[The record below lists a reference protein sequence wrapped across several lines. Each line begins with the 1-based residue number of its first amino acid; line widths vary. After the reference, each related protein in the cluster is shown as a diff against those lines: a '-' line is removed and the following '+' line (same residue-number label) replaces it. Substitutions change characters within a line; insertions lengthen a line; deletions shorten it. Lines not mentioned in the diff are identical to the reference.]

1 MAFVAEGTLKPGT
14 FYLVA
19 YAVVAQ
25 SSVNAAQLTK
35 VDINSVTAG
44 SWWHILGG
52 RAQKVKVFTVTAYS
66 LSLFL
71 SRKML

>member
-14 FYLVA
+14 LCLVA

-35 VDINSVTAG
+35 VDINSMSTQLGASG
-44 SWWHILGG
+44 TSWVGQL
-52 RAQKVKVFTVTAYS
+52 KK
-66 LSLFL
+66 
-71 SRKML
+71 